1 MGEGGGMKLL
11 WKQPE
16 LACVCLAAH
25 GAGGGS
31 RLYTFL
37 TFVGGLSSLVVIP
50 ILPASRSAL
59 LRLNCLVV
67 VLLLVLLLFLLLLP
81 LLLLPAVWYCRH
93 RNYGP
98 FC

>member
-1 MGEGGGMKLL
+1 MGEGGGLKLL

-59 LRLNCLVV
+59 LHLNCLVV
-67 VLLLVLLLFLLLLP
+67 MLLLVLLLFPLLL
-81 LLLLPAVWYCRH
+81 LLLLPAVWYCRP

-98 FC
+98 LC